1 MTDTAVSPAVA
12 GGVAAVLHGLG
23 LDPYVLAVATVGAVF
38 LQAWSDKPTDR
49 WLAIFRV
56 VLSGFVGALLSQ
68 GVADMADLDSRAAEM
83 ALSAFCG
90 FCAFDLFSALAKQGD
105 SIIGNLA
112 SRWGGPK
119 Q

>member
-1 MTDTAVSPAVA
+1 MTDVGVGPVVA
-12 GGVAAVLHGLG
+12 GASAAVLHALG

-38 LQAWSDKPTDR
+38 LQAWSDKPTGR

-56 VLSGFVGALLSQ
+56 VVSGLIGALIAQGLSDY
-68 GVADMADLDSRAAEM
+68 ADMHSRAAEM

-105 SIIGNLA
+105 SIIGGLA